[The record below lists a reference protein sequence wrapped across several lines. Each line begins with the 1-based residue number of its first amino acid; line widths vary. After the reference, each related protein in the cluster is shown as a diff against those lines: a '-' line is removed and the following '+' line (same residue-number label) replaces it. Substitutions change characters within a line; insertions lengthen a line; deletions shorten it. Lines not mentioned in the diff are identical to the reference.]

1 MVIAVVGV
9 SRAEQVLD
17 RRIVLGLLIGVAD
30 QQADGT
36 AGGLAFEHP
45 GEDLDLVGFLALG
58 GVAAGAR
65 LAPVQV
71 TLQVL
76 QRQFQARRAAVDNGD
91 QRRTMAFARGGDS
104 EQLAVGI
111 AGHAGSSVKSAEI
124 TQSGLARAP
133 VYAGYPTSS
142 SSNLLPVT
150 ESNRHLIHDGA
161 MMLRVLLLS
170 LSLFTGLVHAAVL
183 QRPVSLDTGHG
194 ELYGSLLLPKSE
206 QPVPV
211 VLIISGSGPTDR
223 DGNNPDGGRN
233 DSLKRLA
240 WVLAKHN
247 IASVRYDKRGVAAS
261 LAATPDER
269 NLTLDAYVADA
280 VAWGNK
286 LKADPRLGQ
295 LIVLGHSEGALIATL
310 AAPQLNAAGVISI
323 SGTARPV
330 DQILRQ
336 QLSYRLPP
344 ALMLRSNELL
354 DSLKAGK
361 VDPDVPPALQ
371 VIFRPSVQPYLIT
384 LFREDPAA
392 AFARLKM
399 PALIIQG
406 SNDIQVSVDDA
417 RVLKAAKPDAQ
428 LALIEGMNHVMRIVP
443 NDLKR
448 QLASYKDPQLPLAAE
463 LGSAIIDF
471 IDGLH
476 TR

>member
-1 MVIAVVGV
+1 
-9 SRAEQVLD
+9 
-17 RRIVLGLLIGVAD
+17 
-30 QQADGT
+30 
-36 AGGLAFEHP
+36 
-45 GEDLDLVGFLALG
+45 
-58 GVAAGAR
+58 
-65 LAPVQV
+65 
-71 TLQVL
+71 
-76 QRQFQARRAAVDNGD
+76 
-91 QRRTMAFARGGDS
+91 
-104 EQLAVGI
+104 
-111 AGHAGSSVKSAEI
+111 
-124 TQSGLARAP
+124 
-133 VYAGYPTSS
+133 
-142 SSNLLPVT
+142 
-150 ESNRHLIHDGA
+150 

-170 LSLFTGLVHAAVL
+170 LSLFTGLVQAAVL

-280 VAWGNK
+280 VAWGQK

-310 AAPQLNAAGVISI
+310 AAPQLDAAGVISI

-344 ALMLRSNELL
+344 ALMLRSNEVL

-417 RVLKAAKPDAQ
+417 KVLKAAKPDAQ

-463 LGSAIIDF
+463 LGSAIIGF

>member
-1 MVIAVVGV
+1 M
-9 SRAEQVLD
+9 
-17 RRIVLGLLIGVAD
+17 
-30 QQADGT
+30 
-36 AGGLAFEHP
+36 
-45 GEDLDLVGFLALG
+45 
-58 GVAAGAR
+58 
-65 LAPVQV
+65 
-71 TLQVL
+71 
-76 QRQFQARRAAVDNGD
+76 
-91 QRRTMAFARGGDS
+91 
-104 EQLAVGI
+104 
-111 AGHAGSSVKSAEI
+111 
-124 TQSGLARAP
+124 
-133 VYAGYPTSS
+133 
-142 SSNLLPVT
+142 
-150 ESNRHLIHDGA
+150 
-161 MMLRVLLLS
+161 S
-170 LSLFTGLVHAAVL
+170 LTLFTGLVQAAVL
-183 QRPVSLDTGHG
+183 QRPISLDTGHG

-269 NLTLDAYVADA
+269 NLTLDAYVSDA
-280 VAWGNK
+280 VAWGQK
-286 LKADPRLGQ
+286 LKADSRLGP

-310 AAPQLNAAGVISI
+310 AAPQLDAAAVISV

-330 DQILRQ
+330 DQVLRQ

-344 ALMLRSNELL
+344 ALMLRANELL
-354 DSLKAGK
+354 DSLKAGR
-361 VDPDVPPALQ
+361 VDEDVPPQLQ

-384 LFREDPAA
+384 LFREDPSA

-406 SNDIQVSVDDA
+406 SNDIQVGVGDA
-417 RVLKAAKPDAQ
+417 QMLKAAKPDAQ

-443 NDLKR
+443 NDIKR

-463 LGSAIIDF
+463 LGTKILGF

-476 TR
+476 IR